1 MLPRRPIICNAASC
15 QRLSIDQYVR
25 ASGYTVYMYRVFGC
39 KQRKESKYSS
49 LLTMMIFGKIII
61 LTGYCYL
68 MITLNARIARCIVYY
83 RFRLRFR
90 PRPREEAYSAPP
102 EPLAGFKG
110 PTSKVRGRKM
120 RRGEGPPLCVGM
132 GPQMVNP
139 ALKTTLK

>member
-1 MLPRRPIICNAASC
+1 
-15 QRLSIDQYVR
+15 
-25 ASGYTVYMYRVFGC
+25 
-39 KQRKESKYSS
+39 
-49 LLTMMIFGKIII
+49 
-61 LTGYCYL
+61 

-83 RFRLRFR
+83 RFRLGLRSR
-90 PRPREEAYSAPP
+90 PRGEAYSAPP

-139 ALKTTLK
+139 VLKTSLK